1 MQQRRTLPTLR
12 SLGETRVNG
21 NRPPQD
27 ADGAPAGFDV
37 FLAGLLFFDIVFT
50 GLEQPPKPGVEVA
63 AAGLGSG
70 PGGIANLAVALSR
83 LDLRTSV
90 AAAFGDDAYGAYL
103 WDVLERQE
111 GVDLSRSR
119 RFPGWHSL
127 VTVSL
132 AYDGDRAM
140 VTHAPEPPVT
150 ADQLVGATPPPSRAA
165 VIDLGP
171 DRQAWLEQAHAAGT
185 LIFAD
190 AGWDEAAIHPD
201 AVLDQLALCHAF
213 MPNAEEAMAY
223 TRTDSPQA
231 ALARLAERVPVAVI
245 TRGGDGVLAT
255 DATTGETASVSG
267 LGVDAFDTTGAGDVF
282 GAGFVAGTLAGWPLA
297 DRLRFANL
305 GAALAVQQFGGAL
318 AAPGW
323 AGVAR
328 WWRTVRDGSHPQAAE
343 LRADY
348 AFLDDVI
355 PAHVRPDSPVRH
367 AQVTIGFTGRP
378 R

>member
-1 MQQRRTLPTLR
+1 V
-12 SLGETRVNG
+12 SGTRP
-21 NRPPQD
+21 RQD
-27 ADGAPAGFDV
+27 ASASDAPSAGFDV

-50 GLEQPPKPGVEVA
+50 GLQAPPEPGAEIG
-63 AAGLGSG
+63 AAGMGSG
-70 PGGIANLAVALSR
+70 PGGIANLAVALAR
-83 LDLRTSV
+83 LDLNTAM

-103 WDVLERQE
+103 WNVLESQE

-140 VTHAPEPPVT
+140 VTHAHEPPLT
-150 ADQLVGATPPPSRAA
+150 ADELVGTPPPSRAA
-165 VIDLGP
+165 VVDLGP
-171 DRQAWLEQAHAAGT
+171 RRQGWLEQAHAAGT
-185 LIFAD
+185 LVFAD
-190 AGWDEAAIHPD
+190 AGFDEAAAHPD
-201 AVLDQLALCHAF
+201 AVLDQLPLCHAF
-213 MPNAEEAMAY
+213 MPNAAEAMAY
-223 TRTDSPQA
+223 TRTGTPEA
-231 ALARLAERVPVAVI
+231 ALAKLADLVPIAVI
-245 TRGGDGVLAT
+245 TRGGDGVLAA
-255 DATTGETASVSG
+255 DATTGESAAIGG
-267 LGVDAFDTTGAGDVF
+267 LGVSAFDTTGAGDVF
-282 GAGFVAGTLAGWPLA
+282 GAGFVAGTLAGWPLL

-328 WWRTVRDGSHPQAAE
+328 WWRAVRAGRHPRAAE

-348 AFLDDVI
+348 AFLDEVI
-355 PAHVRPDSPVRH
+355 PPGVGPEAPVHH
-367 AQVTIGFTGRP
+367 AQATIGFTR